1 MMSRHV
7 PAALTLAGGQGN
19 ALELLYSD
27 GIYAPDPDAPR
38 ETAPEHD
45 PKVLMQIKAATLSLF
60 LNRGQDAL

>member
-1 MMSRHV
+1 MLRQAV
-7 PAALTLAGGQGN
+7 PAGLTLAGGQGKT
-19 ALELLYSD
+19 LELLHLG

-38 ETAPEHD
+38 ETTPEHD